1 MPVKF
6 LEVYFI
12 ATGNWFGTIV
22 TLVLAKLLGLGVT
35 AFVVD
40 ATRDKLLQIPWFHR
54 MYDWFIWALDWAY
67 TQKLTDPRS
76 KNPLDV
82 QARARP
88 VPAARASASL

>member
-40 ATRDKLLQIPWFHR
+40 ATRDKLLQIPGSTGCMTGSSGR
-54 MYDWFIWALDWAY
+54 
-67 TQKLTDPRS
+67 LTGLIR
-76 KNPLDV
+76 KN
-82 QARARP
+82 
-88 VPAARASASL
+88 